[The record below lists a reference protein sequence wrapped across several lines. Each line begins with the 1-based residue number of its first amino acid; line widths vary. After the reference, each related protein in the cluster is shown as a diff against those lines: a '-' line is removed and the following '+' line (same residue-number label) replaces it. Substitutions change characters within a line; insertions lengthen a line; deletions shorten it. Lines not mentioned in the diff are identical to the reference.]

1 MTKRENQRRRERE
14 FNKFQERNNKFQD
27 RRDDRKE
34 KIIQVMNL

>member
-1 MTKRENQRRRERE
+1 MTKRENPRRKERE

-34 KIIQVMNL
+34 KNNIRE